1 MFNSFNMQVRSISFD
16 TSFLLKDNP
25 LIDKVIK
32 TLARDSVPCFITS
45 TVVSELEQL
54 RIWGRIT
61 LETQKRAIRRRKRV
75 HAVVIDFK
83 NRFLSTSFGRECII
97 SMGKHHGVK
106 SDDIANDCSI
116 LVSALK
122 NGIDIFL
129 SEDFH
134 FTSEITRDVIDEV
147 TNAACSEYHQMC
159 NSKMYNVDARTFLE
173 AYANGN
179 IDLDIV
185 RSKMRPIR
193 KKGKLLKKT
202 RSNK

>member
-1 MFNSFNMQVRSISFD
+1 MQVRSVSFD
-16 TSFLLKDNP
+16 TSFLLKDN
-25 LIDKVIK
+25 LLVDRVIK

-54 RIWGRIT
+54 RIWGRISP
-61 LETQKRAIRRRKRV
+61 EIQKRAIRRWKRV

-83 NRFLSTSFGRECII
+83 NRFLSTSFGRECIV

-122 NGIDIFL
+122 NGIDVFL

-159 NSKMYNVDARTFLE
+159 DSKMYSVDTRTFLE
-173 AYANGN
+173 AYLNGS

-193 KKGKLLKKT
+193 KKGKLLKKQD
-202 RSNK
+202 

>member
-1 MFNSFNMQVRSISFD
+1 MQVRSVSFD
-16 TSFLLKDNP
+16 TSFLLKDSP
-25 LIDKVIK
+25 LVDRVIK

-54 RIWGRIT
+54 RIWGRISP
-61 LETQKRAIRRRKRV
+61 EIQKRAIRRWKRV

-83 NRFLSTSFGRECII
+83 NRFLSTSFGRECIV

-106 SDDIANDCSI
+106 SEDIANDCSI

-122 NGIDIFL
+122 NGIDVFL

-159 NSKMYNVDARTFLE
+159 DSKMYNVDTRTFLE
-173 AYANGN
+173 AYANGDIN
-179 IDLDIV
+179 IDIV
-185 RSKMRPIR
+185 RSKMKPIR
-193 KKGKLLKKT
+193 KDGKIFK
-202 RSNK
+202 SSS